1 MQRKLTTM
9 AHKQLTISLSGVS
22 GSGKTITAELLHAF
36 FTQNGVQS
44 KLQHAPD
51 RTSVIGPHSQA
62 SITEHLREH
71 VNVLIVD
78 YQT

>member
-1 MQRKLTTM
+1 MSK
-9 AHKQLTISLSGVS
+9 KQLTISLSGES
-22 GSGKTITAELLHAF
+22 ASGKTITAELLHAF
-36 FTQNGVQS
+36 FTQNGIQS

-51 RTSVIGPHSQA
+51 SRATLAPYIQA
-62 SITEHLREH
+62 DLAKHLRDN